1 MLKFR
6 LLTTL
11 SVQLIAFALCLL
23 CAVTATAQSASQVSV
38 TGTGTIATVPNNVA
52 TVVDPNLV
60 ISANGNITGFTVTI
74 TGSYTNGDIL
84 GYNGALPPGIT
95 ASSFNTATRSIQFS
109 GTASPTVWQDLLRR
123 VTIRTTS
130 AVCFPEQRK
139 VSFNFGTVFY
149 NILNDH
155 FYQLVTASTT
165 WTNAR
170 AIAQNSSYFGYQGYL
185 TTITSAAENSFIQA
199 FTNTN
204 SWLGCSDN
212 FNEINS
218 AVGFTQFANQSAA
231 EGRWYWVT
239 GPERGTHMRNG
250 NATGNNVGAAIS
262 GVYQAW
268 AGGEPNDC
276 CGGGIGEEDYGHMI
290 NNTGQWN
297 DFPNG
302 VNIAYLVEYGGM
314 PTDLS
319 TSTVVYTRTLNVN
332 GAPTTGVNGGNTTV
346 CSGGGATLTL
356 APFTGTVVR
365 WEWST
370 DDFLTAGN
378 AIANTSTTLNVT
390 GLTESRYY
398 RAIINTTA
406 PACSNLATSSTLL
419 TVAASNGGVINAQ
432 SNTICAGGSAVLTL
446 FGNQGSVLD
455 WQRSTASNFATFT
468 TINSTSTTISNTIP
482 SAGTYYFRARVQ
494 NNGCGTPVF
503 SGVYTI
509 TVNSGT
515 PPIGGSVSNATHC
528 GGTNSGTLTLSG
540 HTGTVQSWQFSDDF
554 GVVWTTVANTSTSI
568 SYSGITATRYY
579 RAVLQNG
586 SCGTAF
592 SNVGMVTV
600 YNFAASN
607 SGPVCSG
614 TTLQLGVT
622 TTGGSG
628 PFTFAW
634 TGPNGFS
641 SSLQNPSIANIPAN
655 GGGTYSVT
663 VSAPGCNSTINTSV
677 TVNASP
683 SITAV
688 TNNSRCG
695 NGTVALGASASAGTI
710 SWFTASTGGSAIASG
725 TAYTTPSI
733 SATTS
738 YWVSSTSGSCTSP
751 TRTEVIATVNQIP
764 TVASSAGAA
773 RCGAGTVT
781 LSATASAGVINW
793 FSASSGGSSIGTGN
807 SFTTPSIS
815 ATTTYWAE
823 ASNNGCN
830 SAARTAVVAT
840 INAVPS
846 LGTAITNVACNGG
859 ANGVASVSPSGG
871 VAPYTYSWSPSG
883 GSAATATGLSAGNY
897 VVTVTGSNGCSAQAN
912 ITVTQ
917 PSALIA
923 NAASQTN
930 VSCNGGSNG
939 AASVSV
945 SGGAGGY
952 TYNWTPGNPTGDGT
966 ASVTGLTAGTW
977 TCTVTDANGCTVAQN
992 FTITQPTALVA
1003 SAQSQTNVSCNGGS
1017 NGAASVS
1024 VSGGAGG
1031 YTYNWTPGNPT
1042 GDGTASVTGLT
1053 AGTWT
1058 CTVTDANGCTVAQNF
1073 TITQPT
1079 ALVASAQSQTN
1090 IACNGGSNGAAT
1102 VSVSGGA
1109 GGYTYNWTP
1118 GNPTGDGTASV
1129 TGLTAGTWTCSV
1141 TDANGCTAT
1150 QNFTITQPTALVAS
1164 AQSQT
1169 NVSCNGGSNGAASVS
1184 VSGGAGGYTY
1194 NWTPGNPTGDG
1205 TSSVTGLT
1213 AGSWTCTVTDANG
1226 CTATRNFTIIQPT
1239 ALVASAQSQT
1249 NVSCNGGSNGAAS
1262 VSVSGGAGGYTYNW
1276 TPGNPTGDGT
1286 ASVTGLT
1293 AGTWTCAVTDA
1304 NGCTATRNFTITQP
1318 TALVAS
1324 AQSQTNVSCNGGSN
1338 GAASVSVSGGA
1349 GGYSYNWTP
1358 GNPNG
1363 DGSASI
1369 SGLVA
1374 GSYVCTVT
1382 DANGCIASQSFT
1394 ISEPSILVLS
1404 ADAQT
1409 NVSCNGGNNGAASVI
1424 VSGGAGGYSF
1434 DWTGNPNGDGTAS
1447 VSGLS
1452 AGNYVCTVTDA
1463 NGCSASQ
1470 SFEISEPSALVVSA
1484 ASQTNVACNAGNNGA
1499 ASVVVSGGTGDYTYD
1514 WTGNPD
1520 GDGTAS
1526 IDGLIAGTYECTV
1539 TDANGCIAS
1548 QSFTISEPIA
1558 PVTISGNPVEVLCFG
1573 GNNGA
1578 INVDISGGTAGYSF
1592 LWSNGEITEDISSLI
1607 AGEYILTVT
1616 DANGCSANEAF
1627 LVNQPMAQL
1636 DAVIGTIDVTC
1647 FEGNDGSISVEA
1659 FGGTAPYVYNWANIA
1674 ANTADV
1680 SNLEAGLYELEII
1693 DANGCDISR
1702 SVEINQPVNA
1712 TSSMDVTSCD
1722 SYSLNNET
1730 YTESG
1735 IYTQILQNAAGCD
1748 STLTLNLTILEST
1761 FSSMDVTVCDSYSL
1775 NGETYTESGVYTQM
1789 LQNAAG
1795 CDSTL
1800 TLNLTIL
1807 ESTFSSMDVTVC
1819 DSYSLNGE
1827 TYTESGVYTQMLQNA
1842 AGCDS
1847 TLTLNLTILE
1857 STFSSMDVTVCDSYS
1872 LNGETYTESGVYT
1885 QLLQNAA
1892 GCDSTL
1898 TLNLTILES
1907 TFSSMD
1913 VTVCDSY
1920 SLNGETYT
1928 ESGVYTQLLQN
1939 AAGCDSTL
1947 TLNLTILE
1955 STFSSMDVTVC
1966 DSYSLNGETYTESGV
1981 YTQMLQNA
1989 AGCDSTLTLNLTILE
2004 STFSSMDVTV
2014 CDSYSLNGETY
2025 TESGVYTQVLQNAA
2039 GCDSTLTL
2047 NLTILESTF
2056 SSMEITACDSYSLN
2070 GETYTASGVYTQV
2083 LQNAAGCDSTL
2094 TLNLTIL
2101 QSSGEELT
2109 IIACDSYTL
2118 YGQTYTE
2125 SGVYTQ
2131 QLENVV
2137 GCELNVTLNLTIL
2150 ESSSSVLDVAA
2161 CDSYTLNG
2169 EVYTESGVYTQVIP
2183 NAAGCDSTIT
2193 LNLNIAQSSFTNI
2206 DIIAFQAF
2214 ELDGVVY
2221 SESGEYN
2228 FAYESI
2234 AGCDSLVTY
2243 NITITTLAGD
2253 TNGDGEI
2260 GDGEVAGDTDGDGEI
2275 GDGEVAGDTDGDGEI
2290 GDGEVSGDT
2299 DGDGEIGD
2307 GEVAGDDN
2315 GDGSLGCDESAA
2327 LGLLTETMEMVSCGP
2342 YTFEGMMF
2350 NESGIYVEQYM
2361 NENGCLVQ
2369 VTLHLEVIDLNLQ
2382 INPVDGALVSLQGFG
2397 ADFQWIDCATNTAI
2411 AGANGQ
2417 WFAPSQ
2423 SGEYALQIGLGECEA
2438 TTECVEFIALNQEE
2452 LGASVLQVFPN
2463 PSQGVFRVRMSGTT
2477 DMQYEVFD
2485 AQGSMIKAGRWTN
2498 SENELNLEGCSS
2510 GVYHLRMGEQ
2520 VIRLIIQ

>member
-1 MLKFR
+1 M
-6 LLTTL
+6 
-11 SVQLIAFALCLL
+11 
-23 CAVTATAQSASQVSV
+23 
-38 TGTGTIATVPNNVA
+38 N
-52 TVVDPNLV
+52 
-60 ISANGNITGFTVTI
+60 
-74 TGSYTNGDIL
+74 
-84 GYNGALPPGIT
+84 
-95 ASSFNTATRSIQFS
+95 
-109 GTASPTVWQDLLRR
+109 
-123 VTIRTTS
+123 
-130 AVCFPEQRK
+130 
-139 VSFNFGTVFY
+139 
-149 NILNDH
+149 
-155 FYQLVTASTT
+155 
-165 WTNAR
+165 
-170 AIAQNSSYFGYQGYL
+170 
-185 TTITSAAENSFIQA
+185 
-199 FTNTN
+199 
-204 SWLGCSDN
+204 
-212 FNEINS
+212 
-218 AVGFTQFANQSAA
+218 
-231 EGRWYWVT
+231 
-239 GPERGTHMRNG
+239 
-250 NATGNNVGAAIS
+250 
-262 GVYQAW
+262 
-268 AGGEPNDC
+268 
-276 CGGGIGEEDYGHMI
+276 
-290 NNTGQWN
+290 
-297 DFPNG
+297 
-302 VNIAYLVEYGGM
+302 
-314 PTDLS
+314 
-319 TSTVVYTRTLNVN
+319 
-332 GAPTTGVNGGNTTV
+332 
-346 CSGGGATLTL
+346 
-356 APFTGTVVR
+356 
-365 WEWST
+365 
-370 DDFLTAGN
+370 
-378 AIANTSTTLNVT
+378 
-390 GLTESRYY
+390 
-398 RAIINTTA
+398 
-406 PACSNLATSSTLL
+406 
-419 TVAASNGGVINAQ
+419 
-432 SNTICAGGSAVLTL
+432 
-446 FGNQGSVLD
+446 
-455 WQRSTASNFATFT
+455 
-468 TINSTSTTISNTIP
+468 
-482 SAGTYYFRARVQ
+482 
-494 NNGCGTPVF
+494 
-503 SGVYTI
+503 
-509 TVNSGT
+509 
-515 PPIGGSVSNATHC
+515 
-528 GGTNSGTLTLSG
+528 
-540 HTGTVQSWQFSDDF
+540 
-554 GVVWTTVANTSTSI
+554 
-568 SYSGITATRYY
+568 YSGISATRYY

-592 SNVGMVTV
+592 SNVGIVTV

-634 TGPNGFS
+634 TGPNSFS
-641 SSLQNPSIANIPAN
+641 SSLQNPSIDNIPAN

-663 VSAPGCNSTINTSV
+663 VSAPGCNSTLNTSV

-695 NGTVALGASASAGTI
+695 NGTVALSASASAGTI

-883 GSAATATGLSAGNY
+883 GSAATATGLSVGNY

-966 ASVTGLTAGTW
+966 ASVTGLTAG
-977 TCTVTDANGCTVAQN
+977 
-992 FTITQPTALVA
+992 
-1003 SAQSQTNVSCNGGS
+1003 
-1017 NGAASVS
+1017 
-1024 VSGGAGG
+1024 
-1031 YTYNWTPGNPT
+1031 
-1042 GDGTASVTGLT
+1042 
-1053 AGTWT
+1053 
-1058 CTVTDANGCTVAQNF
+1058 
-1073 TITQPT
+1073 
-1079 ALVASAQSQTN
+1079 
-1090 IACNGGSNGAAT
+1090 
-1102 VSVSGGA
+1102 
-1109 GGYTYNWTP
+1109 
-1118 GNPTGDGTASV
+1118 
-1129 TGLTAGTWTCSV
+1129 
-1141 TDANGCTAT
+1141 
-1150 QNFTITQPTALVAS
+1150 
-1164 AQSQT
+1164 
-1169 NVSCNGGSNGAASVS
+1169 
-1184 VSGGAGGYTY
+1184 
-1194 NWTPGNPTGDG
+1194 
-1205 TSSVTGLT
+1205 
-1213 AGSWTCTVTDANG
+1213 SWTCT
-1226 CTATRNFTIIQPT
+1226 
-1239 ALVASAQSQT
+1239 
-1249 NVSCNGGSNGAAS
+1249 
-1262 VSVSGGAGGYTYNW
+1262 
-1276 TPGNPTGDGT
+1276 
-1286 ASVTGLT
+1286 
-1293 AGTWTCAVTDA
+1293 VTDA

-1349 GGYSYNWTP
+1349 GGYTYNWTP

-1369 SGLVA
+1369 SGLGA
-1374 GSYVCTVT
+1374 GTYVCTVT

-1394 ISEPSILVLS
+1394 ISEPSILVVS
-1404 ADAQT
+1404 AAAQT

-1499 ASVVVSGGTGDYTYD
+1499 ASVVVSGGAGDYTYD

-1526 IDGLIAGTYECTV
+1526 ITGLIAGTYECTV

-1827 TYTESGVYTQMLQNA
+1827 TYTESGMYTQMLQNA

-1920 SLNGETYT
+1920 SLNGE
-1928 ESGVYTQLLQN
+1928 
-1939 AAGCDSTL
+1939 
-1947 TLNLTILE
+1947 I
-1955 STFSSMDVTVC
+1955 
-1966 DSYSLNGETYTESGV
+1966 YTESGV

-2025 TESGVYTQVLQNAA
+2025 TESGVYIQMLQNAA

-2056 SSMEITACDSYSLN
+2056 SNMEITACDSYSLN

-2193 LNLNIAQSSFTNI
+2193 LNLNVAQSSFTNI

-2260 GDGEVAGDTDGDGEI
+2260 GDGEIAGDTDGDGEI

-2361 NENGCLVQ
+2361 NENGCPVQ